1 MMFRLAEAKTSLNG
15 ESTTLPAELMTFYHL
30 AGLNRG
36 RKACWTPAWLLLM
49 GPPIVIG
56 ILAGEAG
63 GPFSIPRRLLHTMKT
78 ML

>member
-1 MMFRLAEAKTSLNG
+1 MMFRLAEPRTSLNG
-15 ESTTLPAELMTFYHL
+15 ESTTLPADLMIFYHL

-36 RKACWTPAWLLLM
+36 WKAGWTPAWLFLM

-63 GPFSIPRRLLHTMKT
+63 GPFSIPHRLLHTMNS